1 MRAFNFQIKGL
12 EQLQKKTAALPKTL
26 EAKIDGEMAATV
38 VDINNEQKR
47 NAKKNFG
54 GGGGLASG
62 VHFDKIKSMSY
73 VMFSQRKYSAY
84 VEWGTGALV
93 DVPAGLE
100 DYAIQFK
107 GAGIKQVN
115 LPARPFF
122 FTPFLREKEALRKR
136 IESLI
141 NKI

>member
-12 EQLQKKTAALPKTL
+12 EAVKKKVGGLSKETIQKV
-26 EAKIDGEMAATV
+26 DGAIAATV
-38 VDINNEQKR
+38 ADINAEQMR
-47 NAKKNFG
+47 AAPADRG
-54 GGGGLASG
+54 GGGGLRAG
-62 VHFDKIKSMSY
+62 IDKQRLAPMSY
-73 VMFSQRKYSAY
+73 IMFSQMPYSAY
-84 VEWGTGALV
+84 VEWGTGGLV

-107 GAGIKQVN
+107 GKGIKQVN

-122 FTPFLREKEALRKR
+122 FTPFLREKEALKKR

>member
-12 EQLQKKTAALPKTL
+12 EQLQKKVNKLPDTL
-26 EAKIDGEMAATV
+26 IKRIDGEIGATV
-38 VDINNEQKR
+38 ADINAEQMR
-47 NAKKNFG
+47 AAPADRG
-54 GGGGLASG
+54 GGGGLRAG
-62 VHFDKIKSMSY
+62 IDKQRLAPMSY
-73 VMFSQRKYSAY
+73 IMFSQMPYSAY
-84 VEWGTGALV
+84 VEWGTGGLV

-107 GAGIKQVN
+107 GKGIKQVN

-122 FTPFLREKEALRKR
+122 FTPFLREKEALKKR